1 MAACANCGNQNSVG
15 LRFCTS
21 CGKPLVAPAP
31 LPPAAVAGRTCPAC
45 GASIPEAVKFCI
57 KCGKP
62 LREAAHPAVAASP
75 PLGPPPPIAAA
86 LPPPPWR
93 SPLVPSGR
101 LDEMPEPPNPP
112 ASTPPPSP
120 PPGPQKSAVGTI
132 VAAIVV
138 LAVLG
143 GGAYYGYT
151 KWFAQEAAPTPAAA
165 VRPQPSPAER
175 VPQGGEQPAPPPP
188 VKPQPAHKSAAPT
201 ASLATQSGKS
211 SETSAASVS
220 KSQAP
225 PAAVPAVPS
234 GASSSQDRGI
244 PVGGNVQAAKLIRQV
259 PPVYPPLAKQ
269 ARVSGVVQLK
279 VIIGKDGAV
288 KEVTAI
294 SGHPFLRQAAIDAV
308 RQWIYQPTLLNGEPT
323 EVSTEVAVNFTLS
336 GL

>member
-1 MAACANCGNQNSVG
+1 M
-15 LRFCTS
+15 
-21 CGKPLVAPAP
+21 
-31 LPPAAVAGRTCPAC
+31 
-45 GASIPEAVKFCI
+45 
-57 KCGKP
+57 
-62 LREAAHPAVAASP
+62 
-75 PLGPPPPIAAA
+75 
-86 LPPPPWR
+86 
-93 SPLVPSGR
+93 
-101 LDEMPEPPNPP
+101 
-112 ASTPPPSP
+112 
-120 PPGPQKSAVGTI
+120 GTI